1 MSLCARWLVQSH
13 KYGKKNTVRWRT
25 SMTNL
30 KNKPKTRLMVLMIWA
45 PMMLSAC
52 AVGPEFHHSEV
63 PTPIRFVRDESSI
76 PAATQV
82 FSVDDAQFWRRF
94 NDAQLG
100 ALVEKALSANH
111 DLQAA
116 MARFDRANALLRE
129 AKFDHFP
136 AVTFD
141 AEAGHTQVSRDQ
153 AKGFPR
159 SNQTYGA
166 EINASWEIDLFGRIR
181 NAIDAQRA
189 ESAAS
194 AYDVAA
200 LQVAI
205 AGETAR
211 TYIQLRGS
219 QQRQR
224 IIGEQVENQ
233 RQTLALVEA
242 RRAAGRGTE
251 LDTARARAQLE
262 STRARLPA
270 LAAEIAVAEH
280 RLAVLT
286 AQTPDALIA
295 ELDTPTALPRIPASI
310 DPGTPAALLR
320 RRPDIAAA
328 EARLQSATSEIGV
341 ASADLF
347 PRLSLGGAIGSQAFH
362 SGALFGSG
370 SQTSAL
376 TLGIDWSFLDVGRVR
391 ARIAASRH
399 NADQQLAT
407 YQQTV
412 LLALEDTENAL
423 VRFAR
428 VSDENVQLAHA
439 AHSNALAA
447 RLARERYQAGASGLY
462 ETLDAER
469 NVLLAQDTYSDSQT
483 RSAVAAVTL
492 YQALAGGW
500 PEQRQAEDFAPDL
513 RKEASIK

>member
-1 MSLCARWLVQSH
+1 MIKQ
-13 KYGKKNTVRWRT
+13 NTT
-25 SMTNL
+25 SR
-30 KNKPKTRLMVLMIWA
+30 KRLTALLIWT
-45 PMMLSAC
+45 PLLLSAC
-52 AVGPEFHHSEV
+52 AVGPEFHRSEAV
-63 PTPIRFVRDESSI
+63 TPVRFARDEM
-76 PAATQV
+76 PAAAKTA
-82 FSVDDAQFWRRF
+82 SMDDTQFWRRF
-94 NDAQLG
+94 NDTQLS

-129 AKFDHFP
+129 AKFDRFP
-136 AVTFD
+136 ALTLN

-159 SNQTYGA
+159 SNQTYST

-181 NAIDAQRA
+181 SAVDAQRA

-205 AGETAR
+205 AAETAR

-224 IIGEQVENQ
+224 IAGEHVANQ
-233 RQTLALVEA
+233 RQTLELVEA

-251 LDTARARAQLE
+251 FDTARARAQLE
-262 STRARLPA
+262 STSARLPA
-270 LAAEIAVAEH
+270 LQAEIAVAEH

-295 ELDTPTALPRIPASI
+295 ELETPTALPQIPAAV

-320 RRPDIAAA
+320 RRPDVAAA
-328 EARLQSATSEIGV
+328 EARLQSATAEIGV

-399 NADQQLAT
+399 NAEQQLAM

-428 VSDENVQLAHA
+428 VKSENEQLERA
-439 AHSNALAA
+439 ARSNALAA
-447 RLARERYQAGASGLY
+447 RLARERYQAGAIGLY

-469 NVLLAQDTYSDSQT
+469 NVLLAQDSYTDSQT
-483 RSAVAAVTL
+483 RSAVAAVAL
-492 YQALAGGW
+492 YQALAGCW
-500 PEQRQAEDFAPDL
+500 PQQTLITAMTTPVGQAE
-513 RKEASIK
+513 R